1 MFLDDASGGKR
12 VISAAALCFTDQG
25 QQAAER
31 IGGLEIFRSG
41 RDFTDARKKTEAL
54 FSGPDRVRLLVFFS
68 AAGIAV
74 RMLAPYI
81 KDKMTDP
88 AVIVVNDT
96 AEYVIPILSG
106 HAGMANE
113 LALRLAETL
122 GALPV
127 ITTASDHRTAV
138 DAPDLWAAREGY
150 TVSDRNE
157 VRKVTAAMLAGRP
170 VERFCCGEDVVWK
183 TSDEG
188 SGNESL
194 NVLMSPRK
202 YVVGLGCRKGID
214 PLALKAFVKA
224 KLAEAGILEKDIFKI
239 CSIERKAGER
249 ALVHLARDLNRP
261 FVVFT
266 AEQMNALE
274 GSFFSSDFV
283 RNTTGTDNV
292 CERSAIAG
300 CGPAGGRLSV
310 RRQAEEGMTFALAE
324 RFLPVR
330 NAWAGGIAR
339 LPE

>member
-25 QQAAER
+25 RQTAER

-41 RDFTDARKKTEAL
+41 RDFTDARRKTEEL
-54 FSGPDRVRLLVFFS
+54 FTGPDRVQLLVFFS

-74 RMLAPYI
+74 RLLAPYI
-81 KDKMTDP
+81 IDKMTDP
-88 AVIVVNDT
+88 AVIVINDT
-96 AEYVIPILSG
+96 ADFVVPVLSG

-127 ITTASDHRTAV
+127 ITTASDHRPDAE
-138 DAPDLWAAREGY
+138 APDLWAAREGY
-150 TVSDRNE
+150 TIRDRKE

-170 VERFCCGEDVVWK
+170 VERVCSGEDVVWK
-183 TSDEG
+183 TCDGG
-188 SGNESL
+188 SGKEL
-194 NVLMSPRK
+194 LTAWMSPRK

-214 PLALKAFVKA
+214 PLTMRAFVKA
-224 KLAEAGILEKDIFKI
+224 KLAEAGVREGEIFRI

-249 ALVHLARDLNRP
+249 ALVNLARDLHRP
-261 FVVFT
+261 FVVFA
-266 AEQMNALE
+266 AEQLNALE
-274 GSFFSSDFV
+274 GSFFSSRFV
-283 RNTTGTDNV
+283 REMTGTDNV

-324 RFLPVR
+324 RFL
-330 NAWAGGIAR
+330 
-339 LPE
+339 